1 MFFYNIWCLNIMLI
15 LYEGIHIQ
23 YISSVNEITHLN
35 SLGPGRCDCNLKFL
49 RKSKF
54 AEIFEKI

>member
-35 SLGPGRCDCNLKFL
+35 SLGPGKIEFF
-49 RKSKF
+49 SK
-54 AEIFEKI
+54 IMT